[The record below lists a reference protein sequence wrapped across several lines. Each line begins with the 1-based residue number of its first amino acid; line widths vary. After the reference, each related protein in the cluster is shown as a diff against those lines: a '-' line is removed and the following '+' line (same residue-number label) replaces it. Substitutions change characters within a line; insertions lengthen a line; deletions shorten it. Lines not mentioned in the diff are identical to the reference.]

1 MSAPTI
7 ANSPIGIPASEMAAA
22 HVGAMQTFMRSES
35 QGLRQWQVA
44 DGRHFAADSED
55 EAEALARAR
64 PLTMP
69 SRISHRRTS

>member
-1 MSAPTI
+1 MSAPKPDPG
-7 ANSPIGIPASEMAAA
+7 PIGIPASEMAAA
-22 HVGAMQTFMRSES
+22 HAGATQTFMRSES

-44 DGRHFAADSED
+44 DGRLFAADSED
-55 EAEALARAR
+55 VAEALARAR